1 MTIVC
6 AECRCEVVRAGK
18 TSCVPGTSR
27 PGSSTAGLA
36 ARSSSHRVPRP
47 RCWRDRFQSVSPG
60 WTTIRVG
67 VAFDARES
75 DAENDFG
82 CGVTRGSTGRIVII
96 VGGAGCVRRPT
107 NGSMRRT
114 RDDGKE
120 GALGTA
126 ECESGATGRV
136 LMKFFGRGC
145 SRELELGST
154 NGATIFGAASVGSFV
169 GKWKGEIFLAL
180 R

>member
-1 MTIVC
+1 MVIVC
-6 AECRCEVVRAGK
+6 AECRCEVVRVGK

-27 PGSSTAGLA
+27 VGSSTAGLA

-47 RCWRDRFQSVSPG
+47 RCWRERFQSVSPG
-60 WTTIRVG
+60 RTTIRVV
-67 VAFDARES
+67 VAGDACES
-75 DAENDFG
+75 GAENEFG

-96 VGGAGCVRRPT
+96 AGGAGCVRRPT
-107 NGSMRRT
+107 NGSMRRM
-114 RDDGKE
+114 RDDGND
-120 GALGTA
+120 GVLGRA
-126 ECESGATGRV
+126 GCESGATGRM
-136 LMKFFGRGC
+136 LMKFFGCGC